1 VVGAEAG
8 RCCSSVTAVNRGRWQ
23 SSEGVD
29 GVPVAR
35 VPEGGGEVVEKLLR
49 GDVVL
54 TRCSAGVGRG
64 RISRST
70 TKPSG
75 SGARSLPALRFGGS
89 GAQERVWMGWGVSV
103 NDRDAVCARD

>member
-1 VVGAEAG
+1 
-8 RCCSSVTAVNRGRWQ
+8 VNRGGWR

-29 GVPVAR
+29 GVSVAR

-54 TRCSAGVGRG
+54 TRCSAGARRG
-64 RISRST
+64 RINRST

-75 SGARSLPALRFGGS
+75 GGARVRRRCGPVVLVLRSEFGWVGEYQRTT
-89 GAQERVWMGWGVSV
+89 GMLFVLGIEDGEWR
-103 NDRDAVCARD
+103 